1 MIERVAKIVLVA
13 DRQFEWQSDKH
24 GAWDRLGVSDL
35 RHTRVWWDRLADVIE

>member
-13 DRQFEWQSDKH
+13 DRQFEWQSDNH